1 MKSRK
6 VIVIGGGASGLM
18 AAGRAARLG
27 ANVTLLEKMARPGLK
42 LGITG
47 KGRCNL
53 TNITPV
59 EESITHFGTNGRFLR
74 QAFSMFFNDELIS
87 FFEKLGVPSITER
100 GGRVFPQSGKAK
112 DILKALV
119 AWARSGGAEIRTKTA
134 VTRLDLDGKK
144 ITGLFA
150 RHYQPGGEKSLRDIA
165 HKGLRFEADAVIIA
179 TGGSSYPLTGSS
191 GDGYALALS
200 AGHRLIPVR
209 PALVPLE
216 TNAPWKMQASG
227 LKLRNVLVSLSI
239 DGEKSREAFGELHFT
254 ETGVSGPV
262 ILTLSGHVVDC
273 LDSGRRVVI
282 SIDLKPALDNGKL
295 DNRIIRDLNENGK
308 KQFSNILKELLPSKL
323 IPICIDLTRI
333 PHNKQAHQITS
344 AERERLRMW
353 LKGFSFRI
361 TGHLSFDE
369 AIVTAGGV
377 GLEQIDPRTMESRLV
392 KGLYFAGEVMDL
404 DGDTGGFNLQAAF
417 STGWVAGSSAADFKT
432 YFTPARYGTGR
443 KD

>member
-1 MKSRK
+1 MKNRK

-27 ANVTLLEKMARPGLK
+27 ADVTVLEKMARPGLK

-53 TNITPV
+53 TNIVPL
-59 EESITHFGTNGRFLR
+59 EHFITHFGRNGRFLR
-74 QAFSMFFNDELIS
+74 QAFSRFFSDELIS
-87 FFEKLGVPSITER
+87 FFEELGVQSITER
-100 GGRVFPQSGKAK
+100 GGRVFPQSGKAQ
-112 DILKALV
+112 DILKAMI

-134 VTRLDLDGKK
+134 VTRLDLDGAK

-150 RHYQPGGEKSLRDIA
+150 RHYQSGGQRALADSVLKERRLK
-165 HKGLRFEADAVIIA
+165 ADAVVIA
-179 TGGSSYPLTGSS
+179 AGGSSYPLTGST

-216 TNAPWKMQASG
+216 TNAPWKTQATG

-239 DGEKSREAFGELHFT
+239 DGKKSREAFGEVHFT

-262 ILTLSGHVVDC
+262 ILTLSGHIVDC
-273 LDSGRRVVI
+273 LDSGRRPVI

-295 DNRIIRDLNENGK
+295 DNRIIRDLDKNGK
-308 KQFSNILKELLPSKL
+308 KQFGNMLKELLPSKL

-361 TGHLSFDE
+361 TGHRSFDE

-377 GLEQIDPRTMESRLV
+377 DLTRIDPRSMESRLV
-392 KGLYFAGEVMDL
+392 KGLYFAGEVMDI
-404 DGDTGGFNLQAAF
+404 DGDTGGYNLQAAF

-432 YFTPARYGTGR
+432 YFTPAR
-443 KD
+443 